1 MKSDNRWFEWARELQ
16 FLSQSALA
24 YCKDVYDIER
34 FERIREISAEMTAN
48 LLDMPVEKAR
58 GLFCN
63 ETGYQTPKLDTRA
76 AVVQDGRILLVQ
88 ERDGSWALPGGWVD
102 YDQSVRSN
110 AAKEVYEEAGMVVDP
125 IRLIAL
131 MDHNRHHPVKA
142 AHEICSAFVL
152 CAYRSG
158 EFKPNVE
165 TVSCGWFSADALPTP
180 LALGKTTREQVL
192 MCLEASADPTW
203 EVLFD

>member
-1 MKSDNRWFEWARELQ
+1 MVRIRYASGCIPCLDHRFGTSRFTAKKADSATPSAPVTWITRFLVFREL
-16 FLSQSALA
+16 
-24 YCKDVYDIER
+24 R
-34 FERIREISAEMTAN
+34 
-48 LLDMPVEKAR
+48 
-58 GLFCN
+58 
-63 ETGYQTPKLDTRA
+63 
-76 AVVQDGRILLVQ
+76 
-88 ERDGSWALPGGWVD
+88 
-102 YDQSVRSN
+102 N

-192 MCLEASADPTW
+192 MCLEASADPAW